1 MNTAAQAIADQI
13 KPGTVLAMIGRD
25 DIPNGTVEQIKG
37 KSVYFTDG
45 THMALRSLHRM
56 VIVSL

>member
-25 DIPNGTVEQIKG
+25 DVPDGIVKEIKG

-56 VIVSL
+56 TIVG